1 MERKRRRETKERIL
15 EEACHVFA
23 EKGYRDAT
31 HAEICGAS
39 QTNIAAINY
48 YFDSKEALYRA
59 AFEHLA
65 GKAEEAYPL
74 HGNLPATARPEKRLR
89 AFIHGLLSRMFD
101 PGPLGYLHAIR
112 MAERFTPTGLLD
124 DSFERWLARDRGNIL
139 AILRDFLGPGAAERD
154 ILWAEMSIIGQCM
167 IGLHDTDER
176 GPRKLF
182 QIDASDLERLTEH
195 IYQFSLGGIKAIR
208 RRIEAPGN

>member
-15 EEACHVFA
+15 EVACRVFA

-31 HAEICGAS
+31 HAEICRAS
-39 QTNIAAINY
+39 RTNIAAINY
-48 YFDSKEALYRA
+48 YFDSKEALYQA

-65 GKAEEAYPL
+65 SKAEATYPL
-74 HGNLPATARPEKRLR
+74 NGNLSATARPEKRLH

-112 MAERFTPTGLLD
+112 MAERFTPTGLLE
-124 DSFERWLARDRGNIL
+124 DSFERWLARDRANIL
-139 AILRDFLGPGAAERD
+139 SILRDLLGPRAMERD

-167 IGLHDTDER
+167 IGLHDSEEQ
-176 GPRKLF
+176 GPRRLF
-182 QIDASDLERLTEH
+182 QIGAADLERLTEH
-195 IYQFSLGGIKAIR
+195 IYQFSLGGIKAVR
-208 RRIEAPGN
+208 RHIQTATG